1 MEEALKLRKWGN
13 SNAIRLPKEML
24 KQVGITP
31 NDDEVS
37 VNVTNDSIII
47 KDVDQFYIYLQ
58 KTKLNGA
65 YSVFERINNNL
76 GVDFGANAGVVEVQD
91 QSFEDIKDALNA
103 ALEKACEN
111 TNSLIVAS
119 DFYTKEKNSYRARH
133 HYRLKN

>member
-47 KDVDQFYIYLQ
+47 KP
-58 KTKLNGA
+58 KKEEKLLDKLFKDYDSVQPYPFEVVNKGGA
-65 YSVFERINNNL
+65 I
-76 GVDFGANAGVVEVQD
+76 G
-91 QSFEDIKDALNA
+91 
-103 ALEKACEN
+103 
-111 TNSLIVAS
+111 
-119 DFYTKEKNSYRARH
+119 KELY
-133 HYRLKN
+133 

>member
-47 KDVDQFYIYLQ
+47 KPKKEEKLLDKLFKDYGSDQPYP
-58 KTKLNGA
+58 
-65 YSVFERINNNL
+65 FE
-76 GVDFGANAGVVEVQD
+76 VVN
-91 QSFEDIKDALNA
+91 KGDA
-103 ALEKACEN
+103 
-111 TNSLIVAS
+111 IG
-119 DFYTKEKNSYRARH
+119 KELY
-133 HYRLKN
+133 

>member
-47 KDVDQFYIYLQ
+47 KPKKEEKPLDKLFKDYDSDQPYPFEVVN
-58 KTKLNGA
+58 KGGA
-65 YSVFERINNNL
+65 I
-76 GVDFGANAGVVEVQD
+76 G
-91 QSFEDIKDALNA
+91 
-103 ALEKACEN
+103 
-111 TNSLIVAS
+111 
-119 DFYTKEKNSYRARH
+119 KELY
-133 HYRLKN
+133 